1 MSALADDDE
10 VLLRYGQEETF
21 TNKAWKAVEK
31 DVQHLL
37 EILEEKPEQA
47 GNLGAIH
54 HEGTVYRSKSR
65 NPQWKEVRAVLDRDE
80 ITFYKMVRS
89 QPRQSFL
96 VYYAPLC
103 PVVRGIDFCTAQNEA
118 WKKGLVFFFPLAC
131 PKNGTTAICKLPH

>member
-89 QPRQSFL
+89 QPRQSFFS
-96 VYYAPLC
+96 VLC
-103 PVVRGIDFCTAQNEA
+103 SIVPRCARYRFLYCPKRGVE
-118 WKKGLVFFFPLAC
+118 KGACFFFPLAC